1 MDALATDKL
10 EKIFRAVFELPENA
24 NVATLRQVNAP
35 NWDSLAH
42 VSLVTAIESEFDT
55 TIDAADA
62 LRITSFQA
70 AQLVLEERGL

>member
-10 EKIFRAVFELPENA
+10 ERIFRAVFELPENA
-24 NVATLRQVNAP
+24 NVVNLRQVNAP

-42 VSLVTAIESEFDT
+42 VSLVAAIESEFDT

-70 AQLVLEERGL
+70 ALLVLEERGL